1 MRCSWTR
8 FKTADAESWR
18 QSGATLLPDLD
29 ATQDWFT
36 KNQNEELKH
45 ETVAIQVLD
54 IMSEKLKMGN

>member
-1 MRCSWTR
+1 MCCSWTR

-18 QSGATLLPDLD
+18 LSGATLLPDLV

-45 ETVAIQVLD
+45 ETVAVQVLN
-54 IMSEKLKMGN
+54 IMSEKLKMGA